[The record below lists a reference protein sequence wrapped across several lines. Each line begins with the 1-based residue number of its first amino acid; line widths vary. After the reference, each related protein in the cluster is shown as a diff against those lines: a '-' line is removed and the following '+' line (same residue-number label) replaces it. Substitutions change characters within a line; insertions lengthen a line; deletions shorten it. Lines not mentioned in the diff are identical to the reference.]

1 MRWRRSLFLAVTTP
15 VAGLLF
21 LWYAATGLRSGV
33 VEQVYRGGGGVV
45 HRATQ
50 PEFYWLTEGFQLV
63 MVCVSLAAA
72 VFSAG
77 DAWRHAPATRAR
89 KKAALDQEAAAQ
101 VRNREVGEGPKAV

>member
-1 MRWRRSLFLAVTTP
+1 M
-15 VAGLLF
+15 
-21 LWYAATGLRSGV
+21 
-33 VEQVYRGGGGVV
+33 
-45 HRATQ
+45 
-50 PEFYWLTEGFQLV
+50 

-89 KKAALDQEAAAQ
+89 KKAALDREAAQ

>member
-1 MRWRRSLFLAVTTP
+1 M
-15 VAGLLF
+15 
-21 LWYAATGLRSGV
+21 
-33 VEQVYRGGGGVV
+33 
-45 HRATQ
+45 
-50 PEFYWLTEGFQLV
+50 